1 MTSAAN
7 RGKLTKLSGKTAD
20 ENQKTSKIK
29 KKFLTNA
36 KRCDMIN
43 RLSKNGKRETV
54 KGDTARSL

>member
-43 RLSKNGKRETV
+43 RLSKNGGRGTGNREAT
-54 KGDTARSL
+54 GSL